1 VWKKTPMPKWF
12 AQAAVLFILG
22 GLYWQFVCQITNV
35 QEPWDAPAYWSVA
48 YPISLV
54 LSATTGWFLKNR
66 GWTAGAVLTLAQ
78 FPVIWLNNGTGSP
91 FWVVGL
97 LILFV
102 LAIPAATIS
111 AVAGWF
117 ACRARNA

>member
-1 VWKKTPMPKWF
+1 MLKCS
-12 AQAAVLFILG
+12 AQIAVLIILG
-22 GLYWQFVCQITNV
+22 GLYWQFVCQLTNV
-35 QEPWDAPAYWSVA
+35 QEPWNAPAYWSVA

-54 LSATTGWFLKNR
+54 LSAATGRFLKNR
-66 GWTAGAVLTLAQ
+66 GWSAGAVLTLAQ
-78 FPVIWLNNGTGSP
+78 LPVIWLNNGTSDP
-91 FWVVGL
+91 FWAVGV

-117 ACRARNA
+117 ASRGQNT